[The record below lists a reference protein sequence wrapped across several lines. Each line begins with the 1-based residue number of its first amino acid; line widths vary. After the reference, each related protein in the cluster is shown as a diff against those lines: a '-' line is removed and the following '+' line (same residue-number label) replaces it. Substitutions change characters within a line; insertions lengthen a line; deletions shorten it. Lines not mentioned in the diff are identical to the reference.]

1 MKFDKKYLLA
11 LIPIFLAGA
20 LIYYFR
26 EIVSYVVIAWVISMI
41 GAPLVVFLRKYL
53 GKNIAA
59 SVTLFL
65 FFILFS
71 LILYIFIP
79 PVVNQAKYL
88 SNIDYQKVIHSLEE
102 PLSDWENWLTNKGLL
117 PKPAVLEEQHLLQIA
132 EEKKAVFN
140 HNIILDSLVNKVDS
154 SVVTHV
160 SINLSIDA
168 TELQK
173 DPPVPKS
180 GFQDDFFQKLR
191 ENIIFYVDPSRIQ
204 TIFSSTVSA
213 FGNIVVGIMS
223 VAFIAFFFLKEQGLF
238 YEMIKSVVPVEH
250 EERTMHAIDDISKL
264 LIRYF
269 TGILIQITI
278 ITLLAST
285 LLTVFGIK
293 NALLIAFFAAMM
305 NVIPYLGPIIGASF
319 GAIITISSNLNVS
332 FYNELLPQLV
342 KVFVVFGIVQMVDN
356 FILQPN
362 IFSKS
367 VKAHPL
373 EIFLIVLVG
382 AKVGGILG
390 MVLAIPLYTAFRVI
404 GKVFLSE
411 FKVIQRL
418 TKNI

>member
-1 MKFDKKYLLA
+1 MRFDKKYLLA
-11 LIPIFLAGA
+11 LIPLLLVGA
-20 LIYYFR
+20 IIYYFR
-26 EIVSYVVIAWVISMI
+26 EIVSYVIISWVISMI
-41 GAPLVVFLRKYL
+41 GAPIVVFLRKYV
-53 GKNIAA
+53 GKSMAA
-59 SVTLFL
+59 GITLFL
-65 FFILFS
+65 FLVLFS
-71 LILYIFIP
+71 MILYIFIP

-88 SNIDYQKVIHSLEE
+88 STIDYQKVIHSLEE

-117 PKPAVLEEQHLLQIA
+117 VKKEVAASPEINPSST
-132 EEKKAVFN
+132 EKSVFN
-140 HNIILDSLVNKVDS
+140 HMIVLDSLVNRIDS
-154 SVVTHV
+154 SVTTHV

-168 TELQK
+168 SELK
-173 DPPVPKS
+173 EDPVQS
-180 GFQDDFFQKLR
+180 QSQFQDDFFQKLR
-191 ENIIFYVDPSRIQ
+191 ENIIYYVNPSRIQ
-204 TIFSSTVSA
+204 SLFGSTVSA

-223 VAFIAFFFLKEQGLF
+223 VAFITFFFLKEQGLF
-238 YEMIKSVVPVEH
+238 YEMIKSVVPVVY
-250 EERTMHAIDDISKL
+250 EEQTMHAIDDISKL

-269 TGILIQITI
+269 TGILIQIMSITI
-278 ITLLAST
+278 LASI

-332 FYNELLPQLV
+332 FYTDLLPQLV
-342 KVFVVFGIVQMVDN
+342 KVFGVFGIVQLVDN

-382 AKVGGILG
+382 AKLGGILG

>member
-11 LIPIFLAGA
+11 LIPLLLVGA
-20 LIYYFR
+20 LVYYFR
-26 EIVSYVVIAWVISMI
+26 EIVSYVIISWVISMI
-41 GAPLVVFLRKYL
+41 GAPIVVFLRKYV
-53 GKNIAA
+53 GKSMAA
-59 SVTLFL
+59 GITLFMFL
-65 FFILFS
+65 ILFS
-71 LILYIFIP
+71 FILYIFIP

-88 SNIDYQKVIHSLEE
+88 SSIDYQKVVHSLEE
-102 PLSDWENWLTNKGLL
+102 PLNDWENWLTNKGLL
-117 PKPAVLEEQHLLQIA
+117 VKKEVLTQQEMTREA
-132 EEKKAVFN
+132 EKGVFS
-140 HNIILDSLVNKVDS
+140 HAIVLDSLVNKIDS
-154 SVVTHV
+154 SVTTHV

-168 TELQK
+168 SKLKETPEVSETQ
-173 DPPVPKS
+173 
-180 GFQDDFFQKLR
+180 FQDDFFQKLR
-191 ENIIFYVDPSRIQ
+191 ENIFYYINPSRIQ
-204 TIFSSTVSA
+204 VLFSSTVSA
-213 FGNIVVGIMS
+213 FGNLVVGIMS

-238 YEMIKSVVPVEH
+238 YEMIKSVVPLNY
-250 EERTMHAIDDISKL
+250 EERTMHAVDEISKL

-278 ITLLAST
+278 ITILASL

-332 FYNELLPQLV
+332 FYNELLPQLT
-342 KVFVVFGIVQMVDN
+342 KVFVVFGIVQLVDN
-356 FILQPN
+356 FVLQPN

>member
-11 LIPIFLAGA
+11 LFPLLLLGA
-20 LIYYFR
+20 LVYYFR
-26 EIVSYVVIAWVISMI
+26 EIVSYVIISWVISMI
-41 GAPLVVFLRKYL
+41 GAPIVVFLRKYV
-53 GKNIAA
+53 GKSMAA
-59 SVTLFL
+59 GITLFL
-65 FFILFS
+65 FLILFS

-88 SNIDYQKVIHSLEE
+88 SSIDYQKVVHSLEE
-102 PLSDWENWLTNKGLL
+102 PLNDWENWLTNKGLL
-117 PKPAVLEEQHLLQIA
+117 VKKEVLTQQQITSEA
-132 EEKKAVFN
+132 EKGVFSQA
-140 HNIILDSLVNKVDS
+140 IVLDSLVNKIDS
-154 SVVTHV
+154 SITTHV

-168 TELQK
+168 SKLKETPEVSETQ
-173 DPPVPKS
+173 
-180 GFQDDFFQKLR
+180 FQDDFFQKLR
-191 ENIIFYVDPSRIQ
+191 ENIFYYINPSRIQ
-204 TIFSSTVSA
+204 VLFSSTVSA
-213 FGNIVVGIMS
+213 FGNLVVGIMS

-238 YEMIKSVVPVEH
+238 YEMIKSVVPLNY
-250 EERTMHAIDDISKL
+250 EERTMHAVDEISKL

-278 ITLLAST
+278 ITILASL

-305 NVIPYLGPIIGASF
+305 NVIPYLGPIIGAAF

-332 FYNELLPQLV
+332 FYNELLPQLT
-342 KVFVVFGIVQMVDN
+342 KVFVVFGIVQLVDN
-356 FILQPN
+356 FVLQPN

>member
-11 LIPIFLAGA
+11 LIPLLLVGA
-20 LIYYFR
+20 LVYYFR
-26 EIVSYVVIAWVISMI
+26 EIVSYVIISWVISMI
-41 GAPLVVFLRKYL
+41 GAPIVVFLRKYV
-53 GKNIAA
+53 GKSMAA
-59 SVTLFL
+59 GITLFL
-65 FFILFS
+65 FLILFS

-88 SNIDYQKVIHSLEE
+88 SSIDYQKVVHSLEE
-102 PLSDWENWLTNKGLL
+102 PLNDWENWLTNKGLL
-117 PKPAVLEEQHLLQIA
+117 VKKEVLTQQQITSEA
-132 EEKKAVFN
+132 EKGVFSQA
-140 HNIILDSLVNKVDS
+140 IVLDSLVNKIDS
-154 SVVTHV
+154 SITTHV

-168 TELQK
+168 SKLKETPEVSETQ
-173 DPPVPKS
+173 
-180 GFQDDFFQKLR
+180 FQDDFFQKLR
-191 ENIIFYVDPSRIQ
+191 ENIFYYINPSRIQ
-204 TIFSSTVSA
+204 VLFSSTVSA
-213 FGNIVVGIMS
+213 FGNLVVGIMS

-238 YEMIKSVVPVEH
+238 YEMIKSVVPLNY
-250 EERTMHAIDDISKL
+250 EERTMHAVDEISKL

-278 ITLLAST
+278 ITILASL

-305 NVIPYLGPIIGASF
+305 NVIPYLGPIIGAAF

-332 FYNELLPQLV
+332 FYNELLPQLT
-342 KVFVVFGIVQMVDN
+342 KVFVVFGIVQLVDN
-356 FILQPN
+356 FVLQPN

>member
-11 LIPIFLAGA
+11 LIPLLLVGA

-26 EIVSYVVIAWVISMI
+26 EIVSYVIISWVISMI
-41 GAPLVVFLRKYL
+41 GAPIVVFLRKYV
-53 GKNIAA
+53 GKSMAA
-59 SVTLFL
+59 GITLFMFL
-65 FFILFS
+65 ILFS
-71 LILYIFIP
+71 FILYIFIP

-88 SNIDYQKVIHSLEE
+88 SSIDYQKVVHSLEE
-102 PLSDWENWLTNKGLL
+102 PLNDWENWLTNKGLL
-117 PKPAVLEEQHLLQIA
+117 VKKEVLTQQQM
-132 EEKKAVFN
+132 KKEADKGVFS
-140 HNIILDSLVNKVDS
+140 HAIVLDSLVNRMDS
-154 SVVTHV
+154 SVTTHV

-168 TELQK
+168 SKLKETPEVSETQ
-173 DPPVPKS
+173 
-180 GFQDDFFQKLR
+180 FQDDFFQKLR
-191 ENIIFYVDPSRIQ
+191 ENIFYYINPSRIQ
-204 TIFSSTVSA
+204 VLFSSTVSA
-213 FGNIVVGIMS
+213 FGNLVVGIMS

-238 YEMIKSVVPVEH
+238 YEMIKSVVPVNF
-250 EERTMHAIDDISKL
+250 EERTMHAVDEISKL

-269 TGILIQITI
+269 TGILVQITI
-278 ITLLAST
+278 ITILASL

-332 FYNELLPQLV
+332 FYNELVPQLT
-342 KVFVVFGIVQMVDN
+342 KVFVVFGIVQLVDN
-356 FILQPN
+356 FVLQPN

>member
-11 LIPIFLAGA
+11 LIPLLLVGA
-20 LIYYFR
+20 LVYYFR
-26 EIVSYVVIAWVISMI
+26 EIVSYVIISWVISMI
-41 GAPLVVFLRKYL
+41 GAPIVVFLRKYV
-53 GKNIAA
+53 GKSMAA
-59 SVTLFL
+59 GITLFL
-65 FFILFS
+65 FLILFS

-88 SNIDYQKVIHSLEE
+88 SSIDYQKVVHSLEE
-102 PLSDWENWLTNKGLL
+102 PLNDWENWLTNKGLL
-117 PKPAVLEEQHLLQIA
+117 VKKEVLTQQQITREA
-132 EEKKAVFN
+132 EKGVFSQA
-140 HNIILDSLVNKVDS
+140 IVLDSLVNKIDS
-154 SVVTHV
+154 SITTHV

-168 TELQK
+168 SKLKETPEVSETQ
-173 DPPVPKS
+173 
-180 GFQDDFFQKLR
+180 FQDDFFQKLR
-191 ENIIFYVDPSRIQ
+191 ENIFYYINPSRIQ
-204 TIFSSTVSA
+204 VLFSSTVSA
-213 FGNIVVGIMS
+213 FGNLVVGIMS

-238 YEMIKSVVPVEH
+238 YEMIKSVVPLNY
-250 EERTMHAIDDISKL
+250 EERTMHAVDEISKL

-278 ITLLAST
+278 ITILASL

-305 NVIPYLGPIIGASF
+305 NVIPYLGPIIGAAF

-332 FYNELLPQLV
+332 FYNELLPQLT
-342 KVFVVFGIVQMVDN
+342 KVFVVFGIVQLVDN
-356 FILQPN
+356 FVLQPN